1 MELAKTRK
9 IKREILRVKVC
20 VCVCV
25 CVWVRER
32 EKKEVESGRI
42 YFVKDINY
50 P

>member
-9 IKREILRVKVC
+9 IKREIMSVK

-32 EKKEVESGRI
+32 EKKEVGSGRI

>member
-9 IKREILRVKVC
+9 ITREIMSVKVC
-20 VCVCV
+20 VCG